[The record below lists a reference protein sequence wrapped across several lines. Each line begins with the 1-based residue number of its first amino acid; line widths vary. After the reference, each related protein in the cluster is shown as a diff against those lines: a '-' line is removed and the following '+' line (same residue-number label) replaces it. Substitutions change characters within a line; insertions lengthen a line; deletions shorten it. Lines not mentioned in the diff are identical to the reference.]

1 MYITK
6 SLAKKHLNIDEDF
19 EDDDNLIVQY
29 IQIAED
35 AVAKHLDRDLKDC
48 MKNGELYPNIK
59 GAILLLI
66 GTYYANRENVTFA
79 KAQEV
84 PFTLKY
90 LLQLDRKFSVG

>member
-1 MYITK
+1 MYLTK
-6 SLAKKHLNIDEDF
+6 TEVRRHLNIDDDYH
-19 EDDDNLIVQY
+19 DDDELIVQY

-35 AVAKHLDRDLKDC
+35 AVAKHLDRDLKEVCKD
-48 MKNGELYPNIK
+48 GVLFPSVK

-66 GTYYANRENVTFA
+66 GTYYANRESVTFG
-79 KAQEV
+79 KPVEV

>member
-1 MYITK
+1 MYILKNT
-6 SLAKKHLNIDEDF
+6 AKKHLNIDLDYC
-19 EDDDNLIVQY
+19 DDDELILTY

-48 MKNGELYPNIK
+48 MENGELYPSVK

-66 GTYYANRENVTFA
+66 GTYYANRENVSFA
-79 KAQEV
+79 KATEV
-84 PFTLKY
+84 PYTLKY